1 MKLICPG
8 CYKLFDTPDFLTGKS
23 VNCTFCGYSFT
34 APEDFSAK
42 KSVNKAPAPSE
53 GSPTAATNLAKGTP
67 VTGLEEAPKPSPTQS
82 SEPLTYGLQE
92 MPAVAPP
99 ASQAQPTP
107 AVLPEL
113 ASPSPSPLGSES
125 IPASSAPKPIA
136 PPQTYWLTLNL
147 SFAIWIPGIA
157 LSIAF
162 LLTFFRWAGLY
173 PADYPAY
180 TQNAWQALTAGL
192 SKDPVAE
199 DHYKMEKDL
208 RARLESNWW
217 LLPYLPLLILT
228 MLLALA
234 GPILKRSQWKL
245 PNNLEKFWPYRP
257 ALLVVLSVVL
267 LLLLVIQ
274 WSNGFGINQ
283 AVVKDAQIKNHEAME
298 KANTPEK
305 IQRIEMDIAKDWGG
319 KHPQT
324 TTWLRLAVL
333 AHIVATLGAFLEG
346 FSYLRG
352 NKPPPKIGIEW

>member
-8 CYKLFDTPDFLTGKS
+8 CYKLFDTPDFLAGKL

-34 APEDFSAK
+34 APEDFSVK
-42 KSVNKAPAPSE
+42 KSVNEASTPSE
-53 GSPTAATNLAKGTP
+53 GSATAVTNL
-67 VTGLEEAPKPSPTQS
+67 VTGPPVAGSEEAPKTSPTQS

-92 MPAVAPP
+92 MPAVTPP
-99 ASQAQPTP
+99 ASQAQSTP
-107 AVLPEL
+107 AVLPEF
-113 ASPSPSPLGSES
+113 ASPSPSPWGSDS
-125 IPASSAPKPIA
+125 IPPSSTSKPIT

-157 LSIAF
+157 LSMAF

-234 GPILKRSQWKL
+234 GPVLKRSQWKL

-267 LLLLVIQ
+267 LILLVIQ

-346 FSYLRG
+346 LSYLRG